1 MQKLHRCR
9 AKSACVPLGSLAYF
23 RANNKTVMD
32 ERTIK
37 ASIKRLREELG
48 ATQEDFS
55 ASLGMDAST
64 YWRLEEGNTRIVN
77 KNIYRIAKR
86 TGRSVEEVLFGTE
99 GLSLLREDGRAE
111 EQIAALKEYYE
122 SVIANLND
130 YIRILKDQLAARD

>member
-9 AKSACVPLGSLAYF
+9 AKSACVPLGSRAYF

-55 ASLGMDAST
+55 ASLGMDASSPFV
-64 YWRLEEGNTRIVN
+64 YGC
-77 KNIYRIAKR
+77 
-86 TGRSVEEVLFGTE
+86 FG
-99 GLSLLREDGRAE
+99 A
-111 EQIAALKEYYE
+111 
-122 SVIANLND
+122 
-130 YIRILKDQLAARD
+130 

>member
-1 MQKLHRCR
+1 
-9 AKSACVPLGSLAYF
+9 
-23 RANNKTVMD
+23 
-32 ERTIK
+32 
-37 ASIKRLREELG
+37 
-48 ATQEDFS
+48 
-55 ASLGMDAST
+55 MDAST

-130 YIRILKDQLAARD
+130 YIRILKDQLAARN